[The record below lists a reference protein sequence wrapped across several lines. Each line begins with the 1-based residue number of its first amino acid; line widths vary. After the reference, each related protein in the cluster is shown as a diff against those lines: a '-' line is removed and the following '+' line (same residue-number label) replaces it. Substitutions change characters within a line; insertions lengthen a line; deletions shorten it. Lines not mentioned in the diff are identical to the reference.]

1 MNQVDTFITGVV
13 AIGLVTAFALHATDL
28 SKLVTSTGTAS
39 SGLLG
44 TAEKG

>member
-1 MNQVDTFITGVV
+1 MNMLDTFITGVV

-28 SKLVTSTGTAS
+28 TKLVSATGTAS

-44 TAEKG
+44 VAEKG